1 MQISSEDFC
10 LKTKKS
16 DIFILLNENASS
28 AKEIFFEYI
37 SRPTTE
43 KCNLATV
50 ITITDSQNN
59 VKIVWID
66 LIALF
71 AIITHIFQNGICAIL
86 VLFIGKVDIC
96 NVFCDSRLSHS
107 KKIWYLLLRKACC
120 LILQADFQLNPN
132 QTIVS
137 CLTIPKPATGCPAG
151 ITTFHSVIPDP
162 ATGCPAGITTFHSV
176 IPGPATG
183 YRTSKITKVSHI

>member
-59 VKIVWID
+59 VKIV
-66 LIALF
+66 
-71 AIITHIFQNGICAIL
+71 
-86 VLFIGKVDIC
+86 
-96 NVFCDSRLSHS
+96 
-107 KKIWYLLLRKACC
+107 
-120 LILQADFQLNPN
+120 
-132 QTIVS
+132 
-137 CLTIPKPATGCPAG
+137 
-151 ITTFHSVIPDP
+151 
-162 ATGCPAGITTFHSV
+162 
-176 IPGPATG
+176 
-183 YRTSKITKVSHI
+183 